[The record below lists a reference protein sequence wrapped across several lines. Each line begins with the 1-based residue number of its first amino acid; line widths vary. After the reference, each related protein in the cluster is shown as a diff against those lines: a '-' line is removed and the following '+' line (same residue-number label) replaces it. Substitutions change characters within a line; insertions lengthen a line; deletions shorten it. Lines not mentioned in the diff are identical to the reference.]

1 MHIKFHSNSTKP
13 FNKLSNFANINEGI
27 ELDGLIYPSSEHM
40 FQSQKFIIE
49 DRLRFS
55 VGGDLGNWTGFS
67 LVSIKT
73 FDYWK
78 KKDNIGIIAKMATSK
93 KMIKKLGLTNLED
106 FQSND
111 KIWKT
116 ILTKKYN
123 ITEFKEV
130 LEKTGDLYLLE
141 FDRNAIRRPSYWG
154 GNFLDD
160 VLYGENRMGNYIM
173 EIRKSL

>member
-73 FDYWK
+73 SD
-78 KKDNIGIIAKMATSK
+78 
-93 KMIKKLGLTNLED
+93 
-106 FQSND
+106 
-111 KIWKT
+111 
-116 ILTKKYN
+116 
-123 ITEFKEV
+123 ITYA
-130 LEKTGDLYLLE
+130 D
-141 FDRNAIRRPSYWG
+141 
-154 GNFLDD
+154 
-160 VLYGENRMGNYIM
+160 
-173 EIRKSL
+173 

>member
-1 MHIKFHSNSTKP
+1 MHIAFHSNSIKP

-40 FQSQKFIIE
+40 YQSQKFIIE
-49 DRLRFS
+49 DRMRFS
-55 VGGDLGNWTGFS
+55 IEGDLGNWRGFS

-73 FDYWK
+73 PDYWK
-78 KKDNIGIIAKMATSK
+78 RKDNIGIIAKMATSK

-111 KIWKT
+111 ELWKT

-154 GNFLDD
+154 GNFLGE
-160 VLYGENRMGNYIM
+160 VLYGENIMGNYIM
-173 EIRKSL
+173 EIRKLL